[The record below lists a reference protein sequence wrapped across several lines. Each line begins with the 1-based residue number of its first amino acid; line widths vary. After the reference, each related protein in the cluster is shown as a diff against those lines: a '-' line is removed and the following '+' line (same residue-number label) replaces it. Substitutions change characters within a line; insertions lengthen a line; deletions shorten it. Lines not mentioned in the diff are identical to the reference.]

1 VRLQRLHLLNFRQH
15 AATEILFGDGI
26 TGIIGPNG
34 AGKTTLLEG
43 LAWAFYGNAAARG
56 NRETIRFNRAPPR
69 SSVRVEVEFALGGHE
84 YRVLRTLYGAELFV
98 DHADAAD
105 VNGAIEVTAR
115 LQQVLGMEREEFF
128 NTYFT
133 GQKELAVMASLG
145 PADRGRF
152 LSQLLGY
159 ERLREAQTRLRETRS
174 ALRAELLGLEQ
185 GLGDP
190 ATLTT
195 ELAEAEAR
203 AREAEEVLA
212 AAAAE
217 RDAALQRREA
227 EGPAWTAMTRLR
239 ESMLA
244 LDGDRRVAENRVEQ
258 ARREFG
264 RLDKELAEALAAQT
278 ALREMEPRIADVPA
292 LRAELAALEA
302 EGRAAGR
309 RRELLG
315 QLEAKREN
323 VSTLDRRLAGLA
335 GAPREVAAAQDAL
348 AAARR
353 AQAAQEQASQEAR
366 TAWVRDR
373 QDAETKRDQLRAQYK
388 TLQEDRRRIVAAGVD
403 GACPTCTRPLREEYE
418 TVLGALDRQLEEIQL
433 NGKFYAQRVEQ
444 LAEEPE
450 ALATATALL
459 AEARTAVEAATH
471 ALAAARG
478 REREA
483 GEAAADAERVRAEVA
498 ALEAEVAALPDRYD
512 VARHDGLRDLLAAR
526 EPLLQRAAGLR
537 VAAERA
543 EALVRDAEA
552 ADQELS
558 ARETVLSGLL
568 RRIAELD
575 FSEERYGVARA
586 AYEEALAAV
595 QDAEV
600 TWSTREAELR
610 AARSAMEG
618 VRRRLAAWERQ
629 AATAEAV
636 RVELRVHEE
645 LDQALGDLR
654 DDLNA
659 QLRPELAEL
668 ASSFLADLTDG
679 RYHELEL
686 DEQYRIL
693 LLEDGEPRPV
703 ISGGE
708 EDIANLVLRLAISQM
723 VAERAGQPLS
733 LLVLDEIF
741 GSLDERRR
749 EHVVALL
756 RRLADRFPQVV
767 LITHIESVRDSVDRA
782 LRVSVDPLSGA
793 ALVREAPGVTDEDA
807 AA

>member
-43 LAWAFYGNAAARG
+43 LAWAFYGNPAARG

-69 SSVRVEVEFALGGHE
+69 SPVRVEVEFALGGHE
-84 YRVLRTLYGAELFV
+84 YRVQRTLYGAELFV
-98 DHADAAD
+98 DHAEAAD
-105 VNGAIEVTAR
+105 VNGANEVTGR
-115 LQQVLGMEREEFF
+115 LQSLLGMDRDEFF

-133 GQKELAVMASLG
+133 GQKELAVMATLG

-174 ALRAELLGLEQ
+174 ALRAELQGLEQ

-190 ATLTT
+190 GTIAA

-203 AREAEEVLA
+203 AREVEAALA
-212 AAAAE
+212 AAAAS
-217 RDAALQRREA
+217 RDAALKRREA

-239 ESMLA
+239 ESMLE
-244 LDGDRRVAENRVEQ
+244 LDGDRRVAENRVEE
-258 ARREFG
+258 ARREFQ
-264 RLDKELAEALAAQT
+264 RLDKELADALAAQT
-278 ALREMEPRIADVPA
+278 ALRELEPQVADVPA
-292 LRAELAALEA
+292 LRAELVALDA
-302 EGRAAGR
+302 QGRAAGR

-315 QLEAKREN
+315 QLDAKRE
-323 VSTLDRRLAGLA
+323 VAAQLERRLADLA
-335 GAPREVAAAQDAL
+335 GVAPEVAAAQDAL
-348 AAARR
+348 EAARR
-353 AQAAQEQASQEAR
+353 EQAAQEAAAQEAR
-366 TAWVRDR
+366 TAWVRGR
-373 QDAETKRDQLRAQYK
+373 QDAETKRDQLRALYK
-388 TLQEDRRRIVAAGVD
+388 TLQEDRRRIVAAGAD
-403 GACPTCTRPLREEYE
+403 GTCPTCTRPLREEYE
-418 TVLGALDRQLEEIQL
+418 TVLGALDRQLEEIAL

-450 ALATATALL
+450 GLVSATALL

-471 ALAAARG
+471 AVAAARG

-483 GEAAADAERVRAEVA
+483 RDAQADADRVRAEVTV
-498 ALEAEVAALPDRYD
+498 LEAEIAALPDRYD
-512 VARHDGLRDLLAAR
+512 VTRHDALRDLLAAR

-543 EALVRDAEA
+543 EALVHEAEA

-558 ARETVLSGLL
+558 ARETALSGML

-575 FSEERYGVARA
+575 FSEERYAVARA
-586 AYEEALAAV
+586 AYEGAQAAV

-600 TWSTREAELR
+600 TWRTQEAEVR
-610 AARSAMEG
+610 ATRHAMEG
-618 VRRRLAAWERQ
+618 VRKRLAAWERQ
-629 AATAEAV
+629 AARAENV
-636 RVELRVHEE
+636 REGLRVHEE

-654 DDLNA
+654 GELNA

-668 ASSFLADLTDG
+668 ASTFLADLTDG
-679 RYHELEL
+679 RYHELEV
-686 DEQYRIL
+686 DEQYRVL
-693 LLEDGEPRPV
+693 LFEDGEPRPV

-749 EHVVALL
+749 EHVVGLL
-756 RRLADRFPQVV
+756 RHLADRFPQVV
-767 LITHIESVRDSVDRA
+767 LITHIESVRDSVDRV
-782 LRVSVDPLSGA
+782 LRVSVDPVTGA
-793 ALVREAPGVTDEDA
+793 AVVRDAPGATDEDVA
-807 AA
+807 A

>member
-190 ATLTT
+190 ATLAT

-353 AQAAQEQASQEAR
+353 EQAAQEQASQEAR

>member
-69 SSVRVEVEFALGGHE
+69 SPVRVEAEFALGGHE

-105 VNGAIEVTAR
+105 VNGANEVTAR
-115 LQQVLGMEREEFF
+115 LQQVLGMERDEFF

-133 GQKELAVMASLG
+133 GQKELAVMATLG

-152 LSQLLGY
+152 LSRLLGY
-159 ERLREAQTRLRETRS
+159 ERLREAQARLRDVRS
-174 ALRAELLGLEQ
+174 ALRAELQGLEQ

-190 ATLTT
+190 ATIAA

-203 AREAEEVLA
+203 TREAEALLA

-217 RDAALQRREA
+217 RDAALARREA

-258 ARREFG
+258 ARREFE
-264 RLDKELAEALAAQT
+264 RLDRELADALGAQT
-278 ALREMEPRIADVPA
+278 TLREMEPRIADVPA
-292 LRAELAALEA
+292 LRAELAGLDA

-315 QLEAKREN
+315 QLEAKREIAAK
-323 VSTLDRRLAGLA
+323 LERRLADLA
-335 GAPREVAAAQDAL
+335 GVAREVTAAQEAL

-353 AQAAQEQASQEAR
+353 DQAAQERASQEAR

-388 TLQEDRRRIVAAGVD
+388 TLQEDRRRIVAAGAD
-403 GACPTCTRPLREEYE
+403 GACPTCSRPLREEYD
-418 TVLGALDRQLEEIQL
+418 TVLGALDRQLEEIEL

-450 ALATATALL
+450 GLATATGLL
-459 AEARTAVEAATH
+459 VEARTAVEAATH
-471 ALAAARG
+471 AVAAARG
-478 REREA
+478 REKEAREA
-483 GEAAADAERVRAEVA
+483 HAEAARVRDEVA

-512 VARHDGLRDLLAAR
+512 VARHDELRDLLAAR

-543 EALVRDAEA
+543 EALVREAEA

-558 ARETVLSGLL
+558 ARETALTGLL

-575 FSEERYGVARA
+575 FSEERYAVARA
-586 AYEEALAAV
+586 AYEEALTAV
-595 QDAEV
+595 QEAEV
-600 TWSTREAELR
+600 AWHTREAELR
-610 AARSAMEG
+610 AVRNAMEG
-618 VRRRLAAWERQ
+618 VRRRLAVWERQ
-629 AATAEAV
+629 AARAEGV

-654 DDLNA
+654 GDLNA

-668 ASSFLADLTDG
+668 ASTFLADLTDG

-686 DEQYRIL
+686 DEQYRIQL
-693 LLEDGEPRPV
+693 FEDGEARPV

-749 EHVVALL
+749 EHVIGLL

-767 LITHIESVRDSVDRA
+767 LITHIESVRDSVDRV
-782 LRVSVDPLSGA
+782 LRVSVDPMTGA
-793 ALVREAPGVTDEDA
+793 ALVRDAPGATDEDA